1 MGEMGGWAK
10 NKYLRGNA
18 SHDMRSSCAAH
29 MHSCR
34 QRLAGSPTNALEE
47 SRSPSFSATSR
58 QTCVGDSRLLW
69 WAIGVRWRS
78 LAVRLRSGQSFGEC
92 GLLEGGLRCLSVS
105 CCYSRV
111 WAALLEHA
119 SNRSCACVCV
129 SLSSLCMPFAAL
141 ACQSAERDA
150 AMRQV
155 AASLTM
161 LIGSRCN
168 ATAAIGRSS
177 KTAMCS
183 SMARAT
189 PAALWTEERGIC
201 GIDDRSC
208 SRVLFFGRR
217 TFRRTDCRSHTHS

>member
-1 MGEMGGWAK
+1 MRYGKCGVRHMGEMGGWAK

-129 SLSSLCMPFAAL
+129 SLCVCPLRLSPASPQKETQRCGRL
-141 ACQSAERDA
+141 
-150 AMRQV
+150 RQ
-155 AASLTM
+155 A
-161 LIGSRCN
+161 
-168 ATAAIGRSS
+168 
-177 KTAMCS
+177 
-183 SMARAT
+183 
-189 PAALWTEERGIC
+189 
-201 GIDDRSC
+201 
-208 SRVLFFGRR
+208 
-217 TFRRTDCRSHTHS
+217 